1 MLGTLKAGFWGL
13 LVAGCTTK
21 TGPSVHPLT
30 EETHSPAPANV
41 QNVTL
46 YVEGMIERQNIT

>member
-1 MLGTLKAGFWGL
+1 MLGKLKAGFWGL

-21 TGPSVHPLT
+21 NGPSTHPLA
-30 EETHSPAPANV
+30 EGTHSPALVNI
-41 QNVTL
+41 QKVTL

>member
-21 TGPSVHPLT
+21 NGPSTHPLA
-30 EETHSPAPANV
+30 EETHWPALVNV
-41 QNVTL
+41 QKVTL
-46 YVEGMIERQNIT
+46 FVEGMIERQNIT

>member
-21 TGPSVHPLT
+21 TGPSAHRLA
-30 EETHSPAPANV
+30 EKTHSPAPANV
-41 QNVTL
+41 QKVTL